1 MRLMPARSPKPAC
14 SVVPR
19 MPMKMSGNAKS
30 ATMRCRSRRSLM
42 KSRCASARIAEA
54 SLTLP
59 AHDLQVRVLKARRM
73 GFHDSEGRLDGAE
86 DRVNGMSVQLELE
99 RRPAA
104 RRVTEPREL
113 VAESRTV
120 ARVDEDVVLDEV
132 ALDVVGCAE
141 RNDLALV
148 NDADAV
154 GDLRLLEVMG
164 GEEDRRAAR
173 AADLREVLPERPP
186 AWHVKARRRFVEK
199 EDLRVMQEAAHDLE
213 LAAHAA

>member
-1 MRLMPARSPKPAC
+1 
-14 SVVPR
+14 

-30 ATMRCRSRRSLM
+30 ATMRCRSRSSLM

-54 SLTLP
+54 SLTLS
-59 AHDLQVRVLKARRM
+59 AHDLEVRVLEAR
-73 GFHDSEGRLDGAE
+73 GVCLHDRKRSLDRAK
-86 DRVNGMSVQLELE
+86 DRVNGMSVELELE
-99 RRPAA
+99 RRPPA

-141 RNDLALV
+141 RDDLALV
-148 NDADAV
+148 DDADAV
-154 GDLRLLEVMG
+154 GDLRLFEVMG

-173 AADLREVLPERPP
+173 AADLREMLPERPP
-186 AWHVKARRRFVEK
+186 ARHVKARRRFVEE
-199 EDLRVMQEAAHDLE
+199 EDLRFMQEAAHDLE